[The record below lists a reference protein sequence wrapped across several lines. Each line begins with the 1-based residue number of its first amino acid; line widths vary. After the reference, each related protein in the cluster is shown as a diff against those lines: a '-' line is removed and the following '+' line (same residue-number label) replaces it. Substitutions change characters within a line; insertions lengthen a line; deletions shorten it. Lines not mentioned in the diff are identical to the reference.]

1 MYCLRGDVPTPRF
14 PQSDRVSFW
23 EYLQVVSAV
32 GLGVLLGTTPL
43 LFIVDAL
50 RNEIAALVDDMRR
63 RENV

>member
-14 PQSDRVSFW
+14 PQSDCVSFW